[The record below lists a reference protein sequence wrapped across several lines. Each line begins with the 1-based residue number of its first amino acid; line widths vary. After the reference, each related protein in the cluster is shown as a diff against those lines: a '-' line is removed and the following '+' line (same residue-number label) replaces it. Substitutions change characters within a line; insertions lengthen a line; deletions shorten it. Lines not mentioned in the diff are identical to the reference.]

1 MSYPHRLICL
11 AAEAPEIIDRLG
23 AFDRIVGVSGF
34 ARRPAGVRH
43 LPKVGGFSD
52 PDIEKILA
60 LRPDLVITTSDIQAT
75 IASHLIHHGIA
86 VLALNPYRLADIWT
100 DILMIGGI
108 LGKQQE
114 ALDLVAHLQGELEAL
129 RTQTR

>member
-34 ARRPAGVRH
+34 ARRPAAVRR

-52 PDIEKILA
+52 PDIAKILA
-60 LRPDLVITTSDIQAT
+60 LQPDLVITTSDIQAT
-75 IASHLIHHGIA
+75 IAGQMIHHGIPL
-86 VLALNPYRLADIWT
+86 LALNPYRLADLWT
-100 DILMIGGI
+100 NIMMIGGV
-108 LGKQQE
+108 LGRQE
-114 ALDLVAHLQGELEAL
+114 EAQTLVTQLQGELEAM
-129 RTQTR
+129 R